1 MKLLLTSNGLFNDSI
16 ANAFHDLVGKKPQ
29 NTKVA
34 FIPSAANPDRS
45 SKEWLIL
52 DQYRILERGY
62 NVDIIELTAITPER
76 LKTAL
81 ENVDVIFIGGGNTF
95 YLSFW
100 MQKSGL
106 FALLPELLKTKVYA
120 GISAGS
126 MIIGQSLV
134 LTSQA
139 LKNTQAFV
147 DEDYDELGPEG
158 ESSGKTLKLVD
169 FIFRPHL
176 NSRYFNLAR
185 MDILEQKVKQVDFPV
200 YALDDNS
207 GLKIVDGDIKIISE
221 GVWKFFDKN

>member
-1 MKLLLTSNGLFNDSI
+1 MKLLLTSNGLFNESI
-16 ANAFHDLVGKKPQ
+16 ADALQDLVGKQPQ
-29 NTKVA
+29 DTRVA
-34 FIPSAANPDRS
+34 FIPTAANPDRQ
-45 SKEWLIL
+45 SKDWLIR

-62 NVDIIELTAITPER
+62 EVDIIELTAIKPESLR
-76 LKTAL
+76 MAL

-95 YLSFW
+95 YLSYW

-106 FALLPELLKTKVYA
+106 FDLLPELLKTKVYA

-126 MIIGQSLV
+126 MIMGQSLV

-139 LKNTQAFV
+139 INNIEAFF
-147 DEDYDELGPEG
+147 DEDYDELGPKG

-176 NSRYFNLAR
+176 NSRHFSLAR
-185 MDILEQKVKQVDFPV
+185 MDILEEKVKQVDFPV

-207 GLKIVDGDIKIISE
+207 ALKVIDGKVEVVSE
-221 GVWKFFDKN
+221 GEWRLLE